1 MVLDNNTDAQ
11 ITVSNASQA
20 FDGGTVIVVD
30 AITQGEIYTRVEDAL
45 KGIAEMDK
53 AAIFEITA
61 ILQGQA
67 VQPKVPVEMVFQIPD
82 HLSADHLKL
91 YYISTDGQR
100 QEVPITVNKQ
110 ANTVTATLSH
120 FSTYV
125 LVNTTAQQE
134 DSAVPGTGDSQMI
147 YLYAAALLVSAG
159 LMACAGVV
167 RKRRNK

>member
-1 MVLDNNTDAQ
+1 M
-11 ITVSNASQA
+11 
-20 FDGGTVIVVD
+20 
-30 AITQGEIYTRVEDAL
+30 
-45 KGIAEMDK
+45 
-53 AAIFEITA
+53 
-61 ILQGQA
+61 
-67 VQPKVPVEMVFQIPD
+67 
-82 HLSADHLKL
+82 
-91 YYISTDGQR
+91 
-100 QEVPITVNKQ
+100 NKQ